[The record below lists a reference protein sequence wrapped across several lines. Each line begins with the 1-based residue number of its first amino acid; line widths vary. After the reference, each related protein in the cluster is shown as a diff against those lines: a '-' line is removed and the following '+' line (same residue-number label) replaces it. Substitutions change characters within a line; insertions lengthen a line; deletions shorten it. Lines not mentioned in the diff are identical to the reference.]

1 MVNFQSDLMVCFNT
15 MTSVCKKL
23 KILDFPENP
32 KRQQSGTSG
41 DKQVR
46 RLPKRK
52 KVVTEIEMTE
62 MPKKILGTEGIEYEL
77 FDFALQW
84 GIGEAEERKYIV
96 FWPFSELAEP
106 ERLPN

>member
-1 MVNFQSDLMVCFNT
+1 

-52 KVVTEIEMTE
+52 KVVTETEIEMTE
-62 MPKKILGTEGIEYEL
+62 MPRKILGTEGIEYEL